1 MDIELGYENPSTE
14 FPLEATY
21 EFPLEKNTVLSK
33 FQAMIDGKTIVAKV
47 QDKEEAKERYED
59 AVAAGN
65 AAVIVERESDKK
77 EIMSIKLGNLLP
89 KQKAVL
95 KYQLIVQL
103 AVVNGS
109 YHFEL
114 PVAFYPDYSKHGAK
128 KNEFDYEFF
137 CMIKL

>member
-14 FPLEATY
+14 SPLEATY
-21 EFPLEKNTVLSK
+21 EFPLQKNTVLSK
-33 FQAMIDGKTIVAKV
+33 FYAIIDGKTIVTKV

-95 KYQLIVQL
+95 KY
-103 AVVNGS
+103 
-109 YHFEL
+109 
-114 PVAFYPDYSKHGAK
+114 
-128 KNEFDYEFF
+128 
-137 CMIKL
+137 